1 VRHGGWLNISVKK
14 LLLVVLMLGWWLVS
28 APRLMAASEF
38 ETSYSSIYQVGM
50 DGVTQVVLDISLENK
65 ISNVYADRF
74 SLSVGF
80 TDIRNVRVKDA
91 VGLIEPEIVVTDNQT
106 IIRFMFIDKVVG
118 KGKVNRFS
126 VSYETQ
132 DIAIKNGS
140 IWEVNIPQL
149 EADKEISSQKVT
161 LIVPSVFGE
170 PAFITP
176 KPDKATNNPPA
187 ANTSNSYGFEALTLG
202 NRAISAVFG
211 TEQYMR
217 FNLIY
222 HLENNSPVKQGAE
235 IAIPPDT
242 DYQKMVYESIRPEPE
257 NVLIDKDGNWLA
269 QYTLLPGQ
277 KLDVSTTG
285 VVKISFNSDG
295 SILNQDM
302 WETYLSSSGYWQV
315 DNAQVQALADKL
327 GSAKS
332 VYDYVTDYLSYD
344 YNKVLTGGG
353 RVGALAALNT
363 PETAICTEFTDLFVT
378 LARAAGIPAREL
390 EGYAFTSNDKLRPL
404 SLTQDILH
412 AWPEYYDLQ
421 TRRWIQIDPTWGDT
435 TGGVDYF
442 NKLDLNHFVF
452 VIHGSDPVNPLPAGA
467 YKTEVTSN
475 KDVKVIASDPVVMPS
490 EDLMFEAV
498 YKRNWWKGLI
508 ELTVKNQGMVAG
520 GGSLVIKSEPEGVV
534 DEVREEVIPPYG
546 ERVMLV
552 NTARGKGL
560 IAPSNLLIKNGQ
572 REIMVRVEQDEAWGT
587 SVKVATGAIGA
598 TILAAGAY
606 TAVRLLLRRRDR

>member
-1 VRHGGWLNISVKK
+1 
-14 LLLVVLMLGWWLVS
+14 MLGCWLVS

-38 ETSYSSIYQVGM
+38 ETSYSSIYQVGL

-91 VGLIEPEIVVTDNQT
+91 AGLIEPEIVVTDNQT
-106 IIRFMFIDKVVG
+106 IIRFMFVDKVVG

-176 KPDKATNNPPA
+176 KPDTATNNPPA

-242 DYQKMVYESIRPEPE
+242 NYQKMVYESIRPEPE

-285 VVKISFNSDG
+285 VVKISFNPDG

-353 RVGALAALNT
+353 RVGALAALNA

-412 AWPEYYDLQ
+412 AWPEYYDLR
-421 TRRWIQIDPTWGDT
+421 TRRWIQVDPTWGDT

-498 YKRNWWKGLI
+498 YKRNWWKGVI

-587 SVKVATGAIGA
+587 SVKVAAGAIGA

>member
-1 VRHGGWLNISVKK
+1 
-14 LLLVVLMLGWWLVS
+14 MLGCWLVS

-38 ETSYSSIYQVGM
+38 ETSYSSIYQVGL

-91 VGLIEPEIVVTDNQT
+91 AGLIEPEIVVTDNQT
-106 IIRFMFIDKVVG
+106 IIRFMFVDKVVG

-176 KPDKATNNPPA
+176 KPDTATNNPPA

-242 DYQKMVYESIRPEPE
+242 NYQKMVYESIRPEPE

-285 VVKISFNSDG
+285 VVKISFNPDG

-353 RVGALAALNT
+353 RVGALAALNA

-421 TRRWIQIDPTWGDT
+421 TKRWVQIDPTWGDT

-498 YKRNWWKGLI
+498 YKRNWWKGVI

-587 SVKVATGAIGA
+587 SVKVAAGAIGA

>member
-1 VRHGGWLNISVKK
+1 
-14 LLLVVLMLGWWLVS
+14 MLGCWLVS

-38 ETSYSSIYQVGM
+38 ETSYSSIYQVGL

-91 VGLIEPEIVVTDNQT
+91 AGLIEPEIVVTDNQT
-106 IIRFMFIDKVVG
+106 IIRFMFVDKVVG

-176 KPDKATNNPPA
+176 KPDTATNNPPA
-187 ANTSNSYGFEALTLG
+187 VNTSNSYGFEALTLG

-242 DYQKMVYESIRPEPE
+242 NYQKMVYESIRPEPE

-285 VVKISFNSDG
+285 VVKISFNPDG

-302 WETYLSSSGYWQV
+302 WETYLSGSGYWQV

-353 RVGALAALNT
+353 RVGALAALNA

-421 TRRWIQIDPTWGDT
+421 TKRWVQIDPTWGDT

-490 EDLMFEAV
+490 GDLMFEAV
-498 YKRNWWKGLI
+498 YKRNWWKGVI

-587 SVKVATGAIGA
+587 SVKVAAGAIGA
-598 TILAAGAY
+598 TILATGAY

>member
-1 VRHGGWLNISVKK
+1 
-14 LLLVVLMLGWWLVS
+14 MLGCWLVS

-38 ETSYSSIYQVGM
+38 ETSYSSIYQVGL

-106 IIRFMFIDKVVG
+106 IIRFMFVDKVVG

-176 KPDKATNNPPA
+176 KPDTATNNPPA

-242 DYQKMVYESIRPEPE
+242 NYQKMVYESIRPEPE

-285 VVKISFNSDG
+285 VVKISFNPDG

-302 WETYLSSSGYWQV
+302 WETYLSGSGYWQV

-353 RVGALAALNT
+353 RVGALAALNA

-421 TRRWIQIDPTWGDT
+421 TKRWIQIDPTWGDT

-498 YKRNWWKGLI
+498 YKRNWWKGVI

-587 SVKVATGAIGA
+587 SVKVAAGAIGA

>member
-1 VRHGGWLNISVKK
+1 
-14 LLLVVLMLGWWLVS
+14 MLGCWLVS

-38 ETSYSSIYQVGM
+38 ETSYSSIYQVGL

-91 VGLIEPEIVVTDNQT
+91 AGLIEPEIVVTDNQT
-106 IIRFMFIDKVVG
+106 IIRFMFVDKVVG

-176 KPDKATNNPPA
+176 KPDTATNNPPA

-242 DYQKMVYESIRPEPE
+242 NYQKMVYESIRPEPE

-285 VVKISFNSDG
+285 VVKISFNPDG

-315 DNAQVQALADKL
+315 DNGQVQALADKL

-353 RVGALAALNT
+353 RVGALAALNA

-421 TRRWIQIDPTWGDT
+421 TRRWVQIDPTWGDT
-435 TGGVDYF
+435 TGGIDYF

-467 YKTEVTSN
+467 YKTEVTGN

-498 YKRNWWKGLI
+498 YKRNWWKGVI

-587 SVKVATGAIGA
+587 SVKVAAGAIGA

>member
-1 VRHGGWLNISVKK
+1 
-14 LLLVVLMLGWWLVS
+14 MLGCWLVS

-38 ETSYSSIYQVGM
+38 ETSYSSIYQVGL

-91 VGLIEPEIVVTDNQT
+91 AGLIEPEIVVTDNQT
-106 IIRFMFIDKVVG
+106 IIRFMFVDKVVG

-176 KPDKATNNPPA
+176 KPDTATKNPPA

-242 DYQKMVYESIRPEPE
+242 NYQKMVYESIRPEPE

-285 VVKISFNSDG
+285 VVKISFNPDG

-353 RVGALAALNT
+353 RVGALAALNA

-421 TRRWIQIDPTWGDT
+421 TKRWVQIDPTWGDT

-498 YKRNWWKGLI
+498 YKRNWWKGVI

-587 SVKVATGAIGA
+587 SVKVAAGAIGA

>member
-1 VRHGGWLNISVKK
+1 MKK

-38 ETSYSSIYQVGM
+38 ETSYSSIYQVGLN
-50 DGVTQVVLDISLENK
+50 GVTQVVLDISLENK

-106 IIRFMFIDKVVG
+106 IIRFMFVDKVVG

-176 KPDKATNNPPA
+176 KPDTATNNPPA

-242 DYQKMVYESIRPEPE
+242 NYQKMVYESIRPEPE

-285 VVKISFNSDG
+285 VVKISFNPDG

-353 RVGALAALNT
+353 RVGALAALNA

-421 TRRWIQIDPTWGDT
+421 TRRWVQIDPTWGDT

-498 YKRNWWKGLI
+498 YKRNWWKGVI

-587 SVKVATGAIGA
+587 SVKVAAGAVGA

>member
-1 VRHGGWLNISVKK
+1 
-14 LLLVVLMLGWWLVS
+14 MLGCWLVS

-38 ETSYSSIYQVGM
+38 ETSYSSIYQVGL

-91 VGLIEPEIVVTDNQT
+91 AGLIEPEIVVTDNQT
-106 IIRFMFIDKVVG
+106 IIRFMFVDKVVG

-176 KPDKATNNPPA
+176 KPDTATNNPPA

-242 DYQKMVYESIRPEPE
+242 NYQKMVYESIRPEPE

-285 VVKISFNSDG
+285 VVKISFNPDG

-302 WETYLSSSGYWQV
+302 WETYLSGSGYWQV

-353 RVGALAALNT
+353 RVGALAALNA

-421 TRRWIQIDPTWGDT
+421 TKRWVQVDPTWGDT

-498 YKRNWWKGLI
+498 YKRNWWKGVI

-587 SVKVATGAIGA
+587 SVKVAAGAIGA

>member
-1 VRHGGWLNISVKK
+1 
-14 LLLVVLMLGWWLVS
+14 MLGCWLVS

-38 ETSYSSIYQVGM
+38 GTSYSSIYQVGL

-91 VGLIEPEIVVTDNQT
+91 AGLIEPEIVVTDNQT
-106 IIRFMFIDKVVG
+106 IIRFMFVDKVVG

-176 KPDKATNNPPA
+176 KPDTATNNPPA

-242 DYQKMVYESIRPEPE
+242 NYQKMVYESIRPEPE

-285 VVKISFNSDG
+285 VVKISFNPDG

-302 WETYLSSSGYWQV
+302 WETYLSGSGYWQV

-353 RVGALAALNT
+353 RVGALAALNA

-421 TRRWIQIDPTWGDT
+421 TKRWVQIDPTWGDT

-490 EDLMFEAV
+490 GDLMFEAV
-498 YKRNWWKGLI
+498 YKRNWWKGVI

-534 DEVREEVIPPYG
+534 DEVREEVVPPYG

-587 SVKVATGAIGA
+587 SVKVAAGAIGA

>member
-1 VRHGGWLNISVKK
+1 
-14 LLLVVLMLGWWLVS
+14 MLGWWLVS

-38 ETSYSSIYQVGM
+38 ETSYSSIYQVGL

-106 IIRFMFIDKVVG
+106 IIRFMFVDKVVG

-176 KPDKATNNPPA
+176 KPDTATNNPPA

-242 DYQKMVYESIRPEPE
+242 NYQKMVYESIRPEPE

-285 VVKISFNSDG
+285 VVKISFNPDG

-302 WETYLSSSGYWQV
+302 WETYLSGSGYWQV

-353 RVGALAALNT
+353 RVGALAALNA

-498 YKRNWWKGLI
+498 YKRNWWKGVI

-587 SVKVATGAIGA
+587 SVKVAAGAIGA

-606 TAVRLLLRRRDR
+606 TTIRLLLRRRDR

>member
-1 VRHGGWLNISVKK
+1 
-14 LLLVVLMLGWWLVS
+14 MLGCWLVS

-38 ETSYSSIYQVGM
+38 ETSYSSIYQVGL

-106 IIRFMFIDKVVG
+106 IIRFMFVDKVVG

-176 KPDKATNNPPA
+176 KPDTATNNPPA

-202 NRAISAVFG
+202 SRAISAVFG

-242 DYQKMVYESIRPEPE
+242 NYQKMVYESIRPEPE

-285 VVKISFNSDG
+285 VVKISFNPDG

-353 RVGALAALNT
+353 RVGALAALNA

-421 TRRWIQIDPTWGDT
+421 TRRWVQVDPTWGDT

-498 YKRNWWKGLI
+498 YKRNWWKGVI

-587 SVKVATGAIGA
+587 SVKVAAGAIGA

>member
-1 VRHGGWLNISVKK
+1 
-14 LLLVVLMLGWWLVS
+14 MLGCWLVS

-38 ETSYSSIYQVGM
+38 ETSYSSIYQVGL

-91 VGLIEPEIVVTDNQT
+91 AGLIEPEIVVTDNQT
-106 IIRFMFIDKVVG
+106 IIRFMFVDKVVG

-176 KPDKATNNPPA
+176 KPDTATNNPPA

-242 DYQKMVYESIRPEPE
+242 NYQKMVYESIRPEPE

-285 VVKISFNSDG
+285 VVKISFNPDG

-302 WETYLSSSGYWQV
+302 WETYLSGSGYWQV

-353 RVGALAALNT
+353 RVGALAALNA

-421 TRRWIQIDPTWGDT
+421 TKRWVQIDPTWGDT

-498 YKRNWWKGLI
+498 YKRNWWKGVI

-587 SVKVATGAIGA
+587 SVKVAAGAIGA

>member
-1 VRHGGWLNISVKK
+1 ML
-14 LLLVVLMLGWWLVS
+14 LMLGWWLVS

-38 ETSYSSIYQVGM
+38 ETSYSSIYQVGL

-106 IIRFMFIDKVVG
+106 IIRFMFVNKVVG

-176 KPDKATNNPPA
+176 KPDTATNNPPA

-242 DYQKMVYESIRPEPE
+242 NYQKMVYESIRPEPE

-285 VVKISFNSDG
+285 VVKISFNPDG

-327 GSAKS
+327 RSAKS

-353 RVGALAALNT
+353 RVGALAALNA

-421 TRRWIQIDPTWGDT
+421 TRRWVQIDPTWGDT

-498 YKRNWWKGLI
+498 YKRNWWKGVI

-587 SVKVATGAIGA
+587 SVKVAAGAIGA

>member
-1 VRHGGWLNISVKK
+1 
-14 LLLVVLMLGWWLVS
+14 MLGWWLVS

-38 ETSYSSIYQVGM
+38 ETSYSSIYQVGL

-176 KPDKATNNPPA
+176 KPDTATNNPPA

-242 DYQKMVYESIRPEPE
+242 NYQKMVYESIRPEPE

-285 VVKISFNSDG
+285 VVKISFNPDG

-302 WETYLSSSGYWQV
+302 WETYLSGSGYWQV

-353 RVGALAALNT
+353 RVGALAALNA

-421 TRRWIQIDPTWGDT
+421 TKRWVQIDPTWGDT

-498 YKRNWWKGLI
+498 YKRNWWKGVI

-587 SVKVATGAIGA
+587 SVKVAAGAIGA

-606 TAVRLLLRRRDR
+606 TTIRLLLRRRDR

>member
-1 VRHGGWLNISVKK
+1 
-14 LLLVVLMLGWWLVS
+14 MLGCWLVS

-38 ETSYSSIYQVGM
+38 ETSYSSIYQVGL

-106 IIRFMFIDKVVG
+106 IIRFMFVDKVVG

-176 KPDKATNNPPA
+176 KPDTATNNPPA

-242 DYQKMVYESIRPEPE
+242 NYQKMVYESIRPEPE

-285 VVKISFNSDG
+285 VVKISFNPDG

-353 RVGALAALNT
+353 RVGALAALNA

-421 TRRWIQIDPTWGDT
+421 TKRWIQIDPTWGDT

-498 YKRNWWKGLI
+498 YKRNWWKGVI

-587 SVKVATGAIGA
+587 SVKVAAGAIGA

>member
-1 VRHGGWLNISVKK
+1 MKK
-14 LLLVVLMLGWWLVS
+14 LLLVLLMLGWWLVS

-38 ETSYSSIYQVGM
+38 ETSYSSIYQVGLN
-50 DGVTQVVLDISLENK
+50 GVTQVVLDISLENK

-106 IIRFMFIDKVVG
+106 IIRFMFVDKVVG

-176 KPDKATNNPPA
+176 KPDTATNNPPA

-222 HLENNSPVKQGAE
+222 HLENNSPIKQGAE

-242 DYQKMVYESIRPEPE
+242 NYQKMVYESIRPEPE

-285 VVKISFNSDG
+285 VVKISFNPDG

-353 RVGALAALNT
+353 RVGALAALNA

-421 TRRWIQIDPTWGDT
+421 TRRWVQVDPTWGDT

-498 YKRNWWKGLI
+498 YKRNWWKGVI

-587 SVKVATGAIGA
+587 SVKVAAGAIGA

>member
-1 VRHGGWLNISVKK
+1 
-14 LLLVVLMLGWWLVS
+14 MLGCWLVS

-38 ETSYSSIYQVGM
+38 ETSYSSIYQVGL

-91 VGLIEPEIVVTDNQT
+91 AGLIEPEIVVTDNQT
-106 IIRFMFIDKVVG
+106 IIRFMFVDKVVG

-176 KPDKATNNPPA
+176 KPDTATNNPPA

-242 DYQKMVYESIRPEPE
+242 NYQKMVYESIRPEPE

-285 VVKISFNSDG
+285 VVKISFNPDG

-302 WETYLSSSGYWQV
+302 WETYLSGSGYWQV

-353 RVGALAALNT
+353 RVGALAALNA

-421 TRRWIQIDPTWGDT
+421 TKRWVQIDPTWGDT

-490 EDLMFEAV
+490 GDLMFEAV
-498 YKRNWWKGLI
+498 YKRNWWKGVI

-587 SVKVATGAIGA
+587 SVKVAAGAIGA

>member
-1 VRHGGWLNISVKK
+1 VRQGGWLNISVKK

-38 ETSYSSIYQVGM
+38 ETSYSSIYQVGL

-91 VGLIEPEIVVTDNQT
+91 AGLIEPEIVVTDNQT
-106 IIRFMFIDKVVG
+106 IIRFMFVDKVVG

-176 KPDKATNNPPA
+176 KPDTATNNPPA

-242 DYQKMVYESIRPEPE
+242 NYQKMVYESIRPEPE

-285 VVKISFNSDG
+285 VVKISFNPDG

-353 RVGALAALNT
+353 RVGALAALNA

-421 TRRWIQIDPTWGDT
+421 TKRWVQIDPTWGDT

-498 YKRNWWKGLI
+498 YKRNWWKGVI

-587 SVKVATGAIGA
+587 SVKVAAGAIGA

>member
-1 VRHGGWLNISVKK
+1 
-14 LLLVVLMLGWWLVS
+14 MLGCWLVS

-38 ETSYSSIYQVGM
+38 ETSYSSIYQVGL

-106 IIRFMFIDKVVG
+106 IIRFMFVDKVVG

-176 KPDKATNNPPA
+176 KPDTATNNPPA

-242 DYQKMVYESIRPEPE
+242 NYQKMVYESIRPEPE

-285 VVKISFNSDG
+285 VVKISFNPDG

-353 RVGALAALNT
+353 RVGALAALNA

-421 TRRWIQIDPTWGDT
+421 TKRWIQIDPTWGDT

-490 EDLMFEAV
+490 GDLMFEAV
-498 YKRNWWKGLI
+498 YKRNWWKGVI

-587 SVKVATGAIGA
+587 SVKVAAGAIGA

>member
-1 VRHGGWLNISVKK
+1 
-14 LLLVVLMLGWWLVS
+14 MLGCWLVS

-38 ETSYSSIYQVGM
+38 ETSYSSIYQVGL

-91 VGLIEPEIVVTDNQT
+91 AGLIEPEIVVTDNQT
-106 IIRFMFIDKVVG
+106 IIRFMFVDKVVG

-176 KPDKATNNPPA
+176 KPDTATNNPPA

-242 DYQKMVYESIRPEPE
+242 NYQKMVYESIRPEPE

-285 VVKISFNSDG
+285 VVKISFNPDG

-302 WETYLSSSGYWQV
+302 WETYLSGSGYWQV

-353 RVGALAALNT
+353 RVGALAALNA

-421 TRRWIQIDPTWGDT
+421 TKRWVQVDPTWGDT

-490 EDLMFEAV
+490 GDLMFEAV
-498 YKRNWWKGLI
+498 YKRNWWKGVI

-587 SVKVATGAIGA
+587 SVKVAAGAIGA

>member
-1 VRHGGWLNISVKK
+1 
-14 LLLVVLMLGWWLVS
+14 MLGWWLVS

-38 ETSYSSIYQVGM
+38 ETSYSSIYQVGLN
-50 DGVTQVVLDISLENK
+50 GVTQVVLDISLENK

-106 IIRFMFIDKVVG
+106 IIRFMFVDKVVG

-176 KPDKATNNPPA
+176 KPDTATNNPPA

-242 DYQKMVYESIRPEPE
+242 NYQKMVYESIRPEPE

-285 VVKISFNSDG
+285 VVKISFNPDG

-353 RVGALAALNT
+353 RVGALAALNA

-421 TRRWIQIDPTWGDT
+421 TRRWVQIDPTWGDT

-498 YKRNWWKGLI
+498 YKRNWWKGVI

-587 SVKVATGAIGA
+587 SVKVAAGAVGA